1 MTILI
6 SGVILEIR
14 PTITSARD
22 LESAISLLSPKVGIL
37 TVLQEEILPQEI
49 GDSAAVAWEGM
60 YPTQQCVSSLPSSSL
75 EFKILVIWLVYD

>member
-14 PTITSARD
+14 PSITSARD

-49 GDSAAVAWEGM
+49 GDSAAVA
-60 YPTQQCVSSLPSSSL
+60 
-75 EFKILVIWLVYD
+75 